1 MPRRLSYLAVEGHQ
15 DAAFIGRLLRVG
27 GFQLVIRKP
36 DLDPAF
42 SRLVPARFPHGDD
55 LLKRVPV
62 PFFHQKE
69 DHAVALRPAGGE
81 GELAACAVLAVPQ
94 ISRPVEAI
102 GFVLDADYRVAL
114 DQRVAELVRQV
125 ARRSATPGFAVPE
138 TPGLLHAGPPRCG
151 VFVMPDNVNPG
162 TIEDLLLECAE
173 VHYPGLLAQATSYVH
188 SIDRTRLSES
198 DLTEI
203 EAPAGSKK
211 ARVAAIGAVLKPGK
225 AIQNSIAD
233 NRWLE
238 GAAAEQPR
246 VAAFR
251 AFLRDLLD
259 EPTLYPSP
267 SAASAAASSP

>member
-42 SRLVPARFPHGDD
+42 SRLVPARFPQGDD

-62 PFFHQKE
+62 PFFYQKE
-69 DHAVALRPAGGE
+69 DHAVALHPAGGE
-81 GELAACAVLAVPQ
+81 SELVSRALVALPEIPVP
-94 ISRPVEAI
+94 VGAI
-102 GFVLDADYRVAL
+102 GFVLDAD
-114 DQRVAELVRQV
+114 DQRTPERRLAELAGQV
-125 ARRSATPGFAVPE
+125 SRKSRTPGFALPKA
-138 TPGLLHAGPPRCG
+138 PGRVDEGPPRCG

-173 VHYPGLLAQATSYVH
+173 VHYQDLLEQASSYVQ
-188 SIDRTRLSES
+188 SVDRTRLSES
-198 DLTEI
+198 DLAEI
-203 EAPAGSKK
+203 AAPAGSKK
-211 ARVAAIGAVLKPGK
+211 ARIAAIGAVPKPGK

-233 NRWLE
+233 NRWLD
-238 GAAAEQPR
+238 GIAAERPK
-246 VAAFR
+246 VAKFR

-259 EPTLYPSP
+259 EPAVYPFP
-267 SAASAAASSP
+267 SAPSAVASSP